1 MKAKELKL
9 KTIEELKKIIAE
21 TRENT
26 LSLNMERAN
35 RKLKKVSQFKKNRQL
50 VARILTIIGEKEKA
64 ASLDQIESGRV
75 KQ

>member
-21 TRENT
+21 KKEFL

-35 RKLKKVSQFKKNRQL
+35 RKLKDVSQFKKTRHL
-50 VARILTIIGEKEKA
+50 VSRILSIISEKEKA
-64 ASLDQIESGRV
+64 GSGNP
-75 KQ
+75 KK

>member
-26 LSLNMERAN
+26 LSLNLERAD

-50 VARILTIIGEKEKA
+50 ISRILTIIGEKEKA
-64 ASLDQIESGRV
+64 GDL
-75 KQ
+75 K

>member
-1 MKAKELKL
+1 MKVKELKL

-50 VARILTIIGEKEKA
+50 IARILTIIREKEKA
-64 ASLDQIESGRV
+64 TSLDQIESGRV
-75 KQ
+75 K

>member
-50 VARILTIIGEKEKA
+50 IARILTIIGEKEKT
-64 ASLDQIESGRV
+64 I

>member
-50 VARILTIIGEKEKA
+50 IARILTIIGEKEKA
-64 ASLDQIESGRV
+64 I
-75 KQ
+75 K

>member
-21 TRENT
+21 KKENL

-35 RKLKKVSQFKKNRQL
+35 RKLKDMSQFRKNRHL
-50 VARILTIIGEKEKA
+50 ISRILTIIREKEK
-64 ASLDQIESGRV
+64 SG
-75 KQ
+75 KM